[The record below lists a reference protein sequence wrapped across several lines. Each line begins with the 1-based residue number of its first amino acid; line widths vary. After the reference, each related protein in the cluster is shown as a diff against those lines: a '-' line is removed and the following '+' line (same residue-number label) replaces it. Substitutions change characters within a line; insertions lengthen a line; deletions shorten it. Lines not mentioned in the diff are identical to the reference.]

1 MDPSGTDSKSS
12 GLTAMIFRASASRT
26 IGRCHAPSSARKA
39 ASVSGCRPSPQ
50 PHPTAVYLSR
60 FEGNA
65 EKYAP
70 GSLSTIAEGGG
81 YVDCH
86 PFGLRQMHRHQAAAG
101 AQRPHG
107 GQHSRPGHPREP
119 HTKSACPKSP
129 LCASSRLG
137 LSIRDTSS
145 ISVLILCN
153 CVIFINFYL
162 LLI

>member
-70 GSLSTIAEGGG
+70 GSLSTIAEGEVTWIAIRSDSGRCT
-81 YVDCH
+81 VTR
-86 PFGLRQMHRHQAAAG
+86 PQPERRAPIVASTAAPAI
-101 AQRPHG
+101 PH
-107 GQHSRPGHPREP
+107 EP
-119 HTKSACPKSP
+119 HTSSACPKSP
-129 LCASSRLG
+129 LWASSRLG
-137 LSIRDTSS
+137 LRIRRASS
-145 ISVLILCN
+145 IPVLLICDIF
-153 CVIFINFYL
+153 IFINIYL
-162 LLI
+162 FFI